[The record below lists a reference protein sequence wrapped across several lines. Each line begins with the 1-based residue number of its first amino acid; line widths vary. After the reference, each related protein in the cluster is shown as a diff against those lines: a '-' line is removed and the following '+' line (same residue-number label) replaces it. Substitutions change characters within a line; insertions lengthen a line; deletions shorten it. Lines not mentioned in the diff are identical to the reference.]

1 MFLIFLNLIVS
12 LNPNHS
18 SEIKLDQINHN
29 PIEVKFTG
37 PILHHL
43 WYLAALTIISY
54 KSLYVCVVD
63 FIFDSKMS
71 NLLF

>member
-12 LNPNHS
+12 INPNHS

-29 PIEVKFTG
+29 PIKVKFTG
-37 PILHHL
+37 SILHHL

-54 KSLYVCVVD
+54 KPLYIRVVD
-63 FIFDSKMS
+63 FICDSKMS